1 MLIDILIV
9 STVYMGFSLYK
20 KYKSN
25 KKQNVIKK
33 PSGEIT
39 TALKLQINTAQEQ
52 AKYYSKTSMFGM
64 GMMFF
69 HQFNPILHILSLGL
83 LSYNSI
89 PIFNSAKTSW
99 FEEKKLTNN
108 FLNSTVIMLCIV
120 IRQFFVA
127 SLIGLSYHL
136 GIFLLEKAQGHS
148 KKMLVDVYSWQ
159 PQFVWVLK
167 DSVEIEIPLAEIKAS
182 DILIVHTGETIPV
195 DGAIVQGSAMIDEQ
209 GLTGESQ
216 PIEKIVGN
224 QVFASTLLISGS
236 LQIAVKKTGRETT
249 IAEIGKILNHS
260 AEYKT
265 QTQLNGEIWADKAVV
280 PQIGLAAISWPAFGI
295 NGMGGILKQSFGNI
309 IRILVSLDTIN
320 HLTIASRNRILIKQG
335 QALENLGNIDT
346 VLFDK
351 TGTLTTG
358 QLQVTKDVGIT
369 LNEKTILS
377 TMKRGH
383 GELADLM
390 DTLTFIKKEEL
401 HILEQFDFHLICNLY
416 TRFLKFFDQRTV
428 FL

>member
-1 MLIDILIV
+1 
-9 STVYMGFSLYK
+9 
-20 KYKSN
+20 
-25 KKQNVIKK
+25 
-33 PSGEIT
+33 
-39 TALKLQINTAQEQ
+39 
-52 AKYYSKTSMFGM
+52 
-64 GMMFF
+64 
-69 HQFNPILHILSLGL
+69 
-83 LSYNSI
+83 
-89 PIFNSAKTSW
+89 
-99 FEEKKLTNN
+99 
-108 FLNSTVIMLCIV
+108 
-120 IRQFFVA
+120 
-127 SLIGLSYHL
+127 
-136 GIFLLEKAQGHS
+136 
-148 KKMLVDVYSWQ
+148 
-159 PQFVWVLK
+159 
-167 DSVEIEIPLAEIKAS
+167 
-182 DILIVHTGETIPV
+182 
-195 DGAIVQGSAMIDEQ
+195 
-209 GLTGESQ
+209 
-216 PIEKIVGN
+216 
-224 QVFASTLLISGS
+224 
-236 LQIAVKKTGRETT
+236 VKKTGRETT